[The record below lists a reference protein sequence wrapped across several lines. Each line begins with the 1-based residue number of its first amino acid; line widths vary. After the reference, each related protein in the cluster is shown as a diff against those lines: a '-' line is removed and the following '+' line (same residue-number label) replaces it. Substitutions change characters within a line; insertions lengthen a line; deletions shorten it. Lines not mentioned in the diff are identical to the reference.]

1 MAASEITFMAGQT
14 VGDKQC
20 ISISILQD
28 SNVLEDQ
35 ESFQVILTAVETFI
49 TIPSGYENIIIY
61 IDEDPF
67 DGGIIVL

>member
-49 TIPSGYENIIIY
+49 TIPSRHESTMIY